1 MTKIL
6 TKTLRAGVVVADC
19 LTQFAAGVLV
29 AFCGLTLALPILAG
43 NLSLA

>member
-6 TKTLRAGVVVADC
+6 TKTVRTGAVIVDC
-19 LTQFAAGVLV
+19 LTQFAVGALV

-43 NLSLA
+43 SLSLG